1 MTKIEDFVDE
11 VVEDNAVSVE
21 EMATPKIGPTDPKDR
36 DWETVFLRF

>member
-21 EMATPKIGPTDPKDR
+21 EMATPKTWIVTGKLFFY
-36 DWETVFLRF
+36 VFKYI

>member
-21 EMATPKIGPTDPKDR
+21 EMATPKIGPQIVTGKLFFY
-36 DWETVFLRF
+36 VFKYI